1 MDASELFTKKKYHI
15 SESRIKM
22 NSKTLHEL
30 RDIAKQQDVGGYY
43 KLWKA
48 DLIPYLLEQ
57 PIQET
62 SIPLPRTK
70 EYKRRPAHLSRY
82 PTRSRNR

>member
-22 NSKTLHEL
+22 NSKTFHEL
-30 RDIAKQQDVGGYY
+30 RDIAKQQDLRGYY

-48 DLIPYLLEQ
+48 DLIAYLLEK
-57 PIQET
+57 PSQET
-62 SIPLPRTK
+62 PIPPPRTK
-70 EYKRRPAHLSRY
+70 EYKRRATHL
-82 PTRSRNR
+82 